1 MHLTS
6 HRQGQPI
13 TETEIIAQARR
24 GSPEALGALYERHG
38 GELLRLATRLC
49 GSHAEAEDLLHD
61 LFVGLPELLGRYEHR
76 AKLNAWLRE
85 VMTRMVIG
93 RMRLRRNRD
102 VSLDFGEHRSLPAM
116 TADPWNAIDLE
127 RAISR
132 LTETERAAFVLKLE
146 GYSHEEIAALLG
158 ISSGASRVRH
168 IRALRHLR
176 NFLEPDK

>member
-6 HRQGQPI
+6 HRQGHPI

-24 GSPEALGALYERHG
+24 GSPEALGALYETHG
-38 GELLRLATRLC
+38 GGLLRLATRLS
-49 GSHAEAEDLLHD
+49 GSSAEAEDLLHD

-76 AKLNAWLRE
+76 GKLDAWLRG
-85 VMTRMVIG
+85 VMTQMVIG
-93 RMRLRRNRD
+93 RMRLRRKKD
-102 VSLDFGEHRSLPAM
+102 VSLNSGQDTNLPS
-116 TADPWNAIDLE
+116 TRDDPWNAIDLE

-146 GYSHEEIAALLG
+146 GYSHDEIAALLG

-168 IRALRHLR
+168 LRALRHLR
-176 NFLEPDK
+176 TFLDPDK